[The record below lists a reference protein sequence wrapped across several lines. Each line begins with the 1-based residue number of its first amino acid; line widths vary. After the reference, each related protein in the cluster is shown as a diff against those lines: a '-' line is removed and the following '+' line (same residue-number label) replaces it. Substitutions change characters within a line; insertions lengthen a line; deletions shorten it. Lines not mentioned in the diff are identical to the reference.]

1 MGQYYD
7 SLILNIIIMPLVLVT
22 QWSKSANLCALLLPH
37 ATAES
42 DTLVKLACI
51 NGSSLSPELIVWRE
65 AVFSSQNRREKVG
78 GSKKNVG

>member
-51 NGSSLSPELIVWRE
+51 NGSIP
-65 AVFSSQNRREKVG
+65 
-78 GSKKNVG
+78 